1 MIWKVHLKPTLDCN
15 LQCYY
20 CNERREQA
28 RMELATALRI
38 ISLLSAREI
47 QDDLEEIEF
56 EWSGGE
62 PLLLGMPFFR
72 EVFAAQEH
80 SFICRVRNTIYTN
93 LLLASPDF
101 LDLCKTANVTIY
113 TSLDSLRNNAHRLD
127 GGGYF
132 NVLNRK
138 LEAVIARG
146 IPTKLYMTVTASNVD
161 EIIDVYRYCRKVGVN
176 FDFANVQAPY
186 SQTIPK
192 LEQLLPEPDRFV
204 SQAIQVFD
212 EWYNDS
218 LDKCIVKPLYAVLE
232 FLVRG
237 TRPLPRVLLSF
248 DAFGQL
254 YLCPFDISRLRIH
267 SQLAQVTSSDLLRLS
282 ALACIIPRGG
292 GPSAPVDETFDAG
305 RHARPVLL
313 RLQHLSRPDRFRVRR
328 LQCRPG

>member
-1 MIWKVHLKPTLDCN
+1 
-15 LQCYY
+15 
-20 CNERREQA
+20 
-28 RMELATALRI
+28 
-38 ISLLSAREI
+38 
-47 QDDLEEIEF
+47 
-56 EWSGGE
+56 
-62 PLLLGMPFFR
+62 
-72 EVFAAQEH
+72 
-80 SFICRVRNTIYTN
+80 
-93 LLLASPDF
+93 
-101 LDLCKTANVTIY
+101 
-113 TSLDSLRNNAHRLD
+113 
-127 GGGYF
+127 
-132 NVLNRK
+132 
-138 LEAVIARG
+138 
-146 IPTKLYMTVTASNVD
+146 MTVTASNVD

-292 GPSAPVDETFDAG
+292 GLSGCSNCEFEHFCNLVHCKDTHTGVDPSGVSVYELTCKFW
-305 RHARPVLL
+305 RPVFM
-313 RLQHLSRPDRFRVRR
+313 HVRR
-328 LQCRPG
+328 RVLESMAAIV